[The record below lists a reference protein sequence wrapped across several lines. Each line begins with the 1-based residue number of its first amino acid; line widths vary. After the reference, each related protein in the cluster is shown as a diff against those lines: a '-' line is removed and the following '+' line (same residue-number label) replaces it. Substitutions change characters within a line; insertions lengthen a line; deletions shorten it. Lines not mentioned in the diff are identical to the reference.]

1 MHQTLDV
8 QQVPWQI
15 EICRGFCTRSCGYF
29 DSASVRFSYS
39 NIHVELSESFHVITY
54 RGCRGRS

>member
-1 MHQTLDV
+1 MHQTLDI

-15 EICRGFCTRSCGYF
+15 EICQVLCSRSCGYF

-39 NIHVELSESFHVITY
+39 NIHTELSDPFHVITY
-54 RGCRGRS
+54 RDCRIKS